1 MAGALQTL
9 VECDVLLLRGNQGW
23 RLAGALHT
31 TDWFSK
37 LEESPARKR
46 AGRIAHLMLRLVH
59 EESSE
64 SSAVLYSIFLEFV
77 SALSRISEL
86 CFIGASDA
94 SSVSSVSGGGDPSD
108 ANGASNAN
116 EANQESFADATE
128 CLAALRILHALGVDA
143 GTIPGESHSD
153 FASDTLQ
160 EVIQNRPDILL
171 RINRGIAASGL

>member
-86 CFIGASDA
+86 CLINASDA
-94 SSVSSVSGGGDPSD
+94 S
-108 ANGASNAN
+108 
-116 EANQESFADATE
+116 ETHQESFADATE